1 VTNSRSAMSKQ
12 VSTGKKSKDY
22 SKMTPEEQAKFE
34 FDIMTQNLNLSPKE
48 KAAKKKQ
55 EQEMKMKDK
64 KMPKAMPK
72 MKKGGMPKYQRG
84 MMVGGRKEIR
94 EADAPESGPIRGLGV
109 PRRKN
114 PKGPAPYDDSGT
126 GLGTGPKPP
135 MGGPMPPK
143 KKRAP
148 TGRGRGRGSKMP
160 MMKHG
165 GKVRGCGIAKQ
176 GVRKAKMVTMKGS

>member
-1 VTNSRSAMSKQ
+1 MSKQ

-72 MKKGGMPKYQRG
+72 MKKGGMTMPKYQRG

-114 PKGPAPYDDSGT
+114 PKGPAPYDDSGI

-135 MGGPMPPK
+135 TGGPMPPK

-148 TGRGRGRGSKMP
+148 MGKGRGRGSKMP